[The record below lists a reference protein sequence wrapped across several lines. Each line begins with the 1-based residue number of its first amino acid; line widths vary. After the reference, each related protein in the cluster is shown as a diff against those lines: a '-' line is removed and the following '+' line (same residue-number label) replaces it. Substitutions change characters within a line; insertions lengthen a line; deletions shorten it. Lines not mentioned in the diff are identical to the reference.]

1 MIIGSQYGK
10 KFFNLKK
17 NYPKNYYSFIDF
29 LFLKIH
35 TCLYSVLPFLALL
48 SINSLILVTAVQSSN
63 IIEPNSTAISTRKR
77 QLGLTIT
84 ILTFYFI
91 IATIPSGLIT
101 GFFYEKLNP
110 NPKQGNLIIFIC
122 DSLAFTYHSSKFIV
136 LVLFNS
142 KFKQEYKQMSMEI
155 VDKSKNLKLTLPFT
169 ISKSNSDES

>member
-1 MIIGSQYGK
+1 
-10 KFFNLKK
+10 
-17 NYPKNYYSFIDF
+17 
-29 LFLKIH
+29 
-35 TCLYSVLPFLALL
+35 L
-48 SINSLILVTAVQSSN
+48 SLTTINSLILITAVQNSN
-63 IIEPNSTAISTRKR
+63 IVDPNSSGISARKR

-110 NPKQGNLIIFIC
+110 NPKYGNLIIFIC

-142 KFKQEYKQMSMEI
+142 KFKQEFKQMRMEI
-155 VDKSKNLKLTLPFT
+155 VDKSKNIRFTLPFT